1 MKKPKSDYS
10 IQAVSNA
17 LHLLEAFYG
26 ADDLGVTEL
35 SHFLGL
41 HKNNVFRLLAT
52 LEQHGYVEQTAQTER
67 YRLGVRCLELGRAF
81 LGSDGFLRH
90 ARIALEALVDNVQ
103 ETAHVAV
110 LRDFEVVHLDG
121 MQPQQHM
128 IVNASRV
135 GLRLP
140 AHACALGKVLLG
152 CGSATARETYDR
164 KRLKRGLS
172 AFTPNTIVDRDK
184 LLEHLHTVG
193 AQGYALDLEELETG
207 MNCAAAPIYDASG
220 GLVAALSLSG
230 PAFRLTREKIV
241 SEVLPELAAVATKV
255 SRQLG
260 FTV

>member
-17 LHLLEAFYG
+17 LHLLEAFHG
-26 ADDLGVTEL
+26 VDDLGVTEL
-35 SHFLGL
+35 SHLLGL

-67 YRLGVRCLELGRAF
+67 YRLGARCLELGRAF
-81 LGSDGFLRH
+81 LGSGGLLRH
-90 ARIALEALVDNVQ
+90 ARIALETLIENVQ

-121 MQPQQHM
+121 LQPQQRM
-128 IVNASRV
+128 IVNAPRI
-135 GLRLP
+135 GWRLP

-152 CGSATARETYDR
+152 CGPAAVRETYDR
-164 KRLKRGLS
+164 KRLKRGIS
-172 AFTPNTIVDRDK
+172 AFTPSTIIDRDK
-184 LLEHLHTVG
+184 FLEHLHAVG

-207 MNCAAAPIYDASG
+207 MNCVAVPIYDLSG
-220 GLVAALSLSG
+220 GPVAALSISG
-230 PAFRLTREKIV
+230 PAFRLTREKLIG
-241 SEVLPELAAVATKV
+241 EVLPEITAIAVKV

-260 FTV
+260 FAT